1 MPIII
6 PCEVRGQKE
15 EGVFCKARV
24 CNDCFIIAPLYHVNV
39 IRTPPTASNS
49 VYIASWEA
57 GHPAL
62 KSHVRFCFARSC
74 QSGFL
79 GNRLRHGQLCPRTL
93 LGNIPKRE
101 WEKQDWAKEET
112 DLWYSHSWGLSR
124 SHMELSSWDGPSK
137 LSQIEARQPRLLVLP
152 VNNQSVD
159 TACRPSAAAV
169 RKQRSGQST
178 TTSTPSNSTKING
191 LGGKGW
197 EPLYRIHDLK
207 GRMTKSKVWAL
218 LWS

>member
-1 MPIII
+1 M
-6 PCEVRGQKE
+6 
-15 EGVFCKARV
+15 
-24 CNDCFIIAPLYHVNV
+24 NV
-39 IRTPPTASNS
+39 IRTPPTASDD
-49 VYIASWEA
+49 VCIASWEA
-57 GHPAL
+57 GHPSL
-62 KSHVRFCFARSC
+62 KSHVRFCFASC
-74 QSGFL
+74 NNWSRSGFL
-79 GNRLRHGQLCPRTL
+79 GNRLWHGQLCPGVL

-112 DLWYSHSWGLSR
+112 DLWYSHNGGLSR
-124 SHMELSSWDGPSK
+124 SHRELSSWDSPSE
-137 LSQIEARQPRLLVLP
+137 LSQSEARQPRLLVFP